1 MLETLINILQLIFS
15 ENFILTVVTAST
27 PLLLASSGELVVER
41 SGVIN
46 LGVEG
51 MMIVGAA
58 CGFAGAYLSGSIA
71 VGALC
76 GIAAGTA
83 LSMIFGVLTLGLA
96 VNQVAT
102 GLALTIFGI
111 GLSGLIG
118 AKFVGEKILP
128 AAHLELPILTS
139 IPGVGRI
146 LFGED
151 AFVYISVALIV
162 GIWLFLYRTRAGLV
176 LRAVGDNHTS
186 AHALGYPVLR
196 IRMLAV
202 MFGGACAGLGGAYL
216 PLAYTPF
223 FIPGMT
229 SGRGWIALA
238 LVVFASW
245 RPARLVIGAYL
256 FGAVSI
262 LGLALQPLHLGIPQQ
277 VMNMLPY
284 LATVV
289 VLVLISRTR
298 GIAGSAA
305 PASLGLVFVPDR

>member
-1 MLETLINILQLIFS
+1 MLVEAILLSVIA
-15 ENFILTVVTAST
+15 AST
-27 PLLLASSGELVVER
+27 PLLLAASGELVVER
-41 SGVIN
+41 SGVLN

-58 CGFAGAYLSGSIA
+58 CGFAGAYMSGSTV

-76 GIAAGTA
+76 GILAGAALA
-83 LSMIFGVLTLGLA
+83 AIFGILTLGLA

-102 GLALTIFGI
+102 GLALTILGV

-118 AKFVGEKILP
+118 KGFVGEKIVLVQHLNLPFLTDLP
-128 AAHLELPILTS
+128 A
-139 IPGVGRI
+139 VGRI

-151 AFVYISVALIV
+151 PFVYVSIALII

-176 LRAVGDNHTS
+176 LRAVGDNHAS
-186 AHALGYPVLR
+186 AHALGYPVLK

-202 MFGGACAGLGGAYL
+202 LFGGACAGLGGAFL

-229 SGRGWIALA
+229 AGRGWIALA

-245 RPARLVIGAYL
+245 RPLRLVGGAYL

-262 LGLALQPLHLGIPQQ
+262 LQLHTQALGLGVPPQL
-277 VMNMLPY
+277 MSALPY
-284 LATVV
+284 LATVI

-298 GIAGSAA
+298 GTAGSAA
-305 PASLGLVFVPDR
+305 PACLGVVFVPDR